1 MTTRRDDTAQDLL
14 VLTRL
19 LAGLTADMPAGR
31 QERLQDHLLTE
42 IRLTQPGLNES
53 GTTQPG
59 GAQAPDGPP
68 AAGPRGL
75 RRPRWPQRRRR
86 IILGAAAVL
95 TATAFAATVIGIT
108 VPGGGAPLP
117 PTSTGAVRLLAQVA
131 DTAARQPVPR
141 IRDSQYVYVETRIVY
156 WGQLR
161 PQRPLQLG
169 QTPRHLHL
177 IRSTLQTWTPV
188 ADACR
193 MGLERTEPPPAGFSA
208 DTGFSSRGPGV
219 RCPSAG
225 GLNNATYRLLQS
237 LPTDPHA
244 LLAMISKAERG
255 HGAGPAQEAFITI
268 GDLLR
273 STIAPPRV
281 TAALYRAAALVPGV
295 TVVRGATDA
304 IGRHG
309 LAVAQSTGGI
319 RSELIFSKTTL
330 RLIGERTVAVR
341 TGVTS
346 DATAVIATGIANH
359 LGQVPRGAG
368 KAAS

>member
-19 LAGLTADMPAGR
+19 LDGLTGDMPAGR

-42 IRLTQPGLNES
+42 IRLAQPGPNETGKTQPD
-53 GTTQPG
+53 

-68 AAGPRGL
+68 AAGPRGVRL
-75 RRPRWPQRRRR
+75 PRWPQRRRR
-86 IILGAAAVL
+86 IILGAAAML
-95 TATAFAATVIGIT
+95 TAAAIAATVIGIA
-108 VPGGGAPLP
+108 VQGGGAPLAP
-117 PTSTGAVRLLAQVA
+117 ASTGAVRLLAQVA
-131 DTAARQPVPR
+131 DAAARQPVPR

-161 PQRPLQLG
+161 LQPPLRAG
-169 QTPRHLHL
+169 QTPPPSHL
-177 IRSTLQTWTPV
+177 IRSTLQVWTPV
-188 ADACR
+188 SDVCR
-193 MGLERTEPPPAGFSA
+193 MGLEHTEPAPAGFSA

-219 RCPSAG
+219 RCPSTG

-244 LLAMISKAERG
+244 LLAMIGKAERG
-255 HGAGPAQEAFITI
+255 HGTGPAQEAFTTI

-281 TAALYRAAALVPGV
+281 TAALYRAAALIPGV
-295 TVVRGATDA
+295 TVVRRATDA
-304 IGRHG
+304 IGRNG
-309 LAVAQSTGGI
+309 VAVAQTAGGI
-319 RSELIFSKTTL
+319 RSELIFSQTAL

-341 TGVTS
+341 TGATTS
-346 DATAVIATGIANH
+346 ATAIIATGIADH
-359 LGQVPRGAG
+359 LGQVPPGAG

>member
-19 LAGLTADMPAGR
+19 LDGLTGDMPAGR

-42 IRLTQPGLNES
+42 IRLTQPGPNET
-53 GTTQPG
+53 GTTRPG

-68 AAGPRGL
+68 AVGPRGL
-75 RRPRWPQRRRR
+75 RLPRWPQRQRR

-95 TATAFAATVIGIT
+95 TATAIVATVIGIT
-108 VPGGGAPLP
+108 VQGAGAPLP
-117 PTSTGAVRLLAQVA
+117 PASTGAVRLLAQVA
-131 DTAARQPVPR
+131 DAAARQPVPR

-156 WGQLR
+156 RGQL
-161 PQRPLQLG
+161 RPLQLG
-169 QTPRHLHL
+169 QTPRHPHL

-188 ADACR
+188 ADVCR
-193 MGLERTEPPPAGFSA
+193 MGLERTDPPPTGFSA
-208 DTGFSSRGPGV
+208 STGFSSRGPGV
-219 RCPSAG
+219 RCPSTG

-255 HGAGPAQEAFITI
+255 HGTGPAQEAFTTI

-281 TAALYRAAALVPGV
+281 TAALYRAAALIPGV
-295 TVVRGATDA
+295 TVVHGATDA

-309 LAVAQSTGGI
+309 VAVAQTAGGI

-341 TGVTS
+341 TGLTS
-346 DATAVIATGIANH
+346 DATAVIATGVADH
-359 LGQVPRGAG
+359 LGQVPRGAR